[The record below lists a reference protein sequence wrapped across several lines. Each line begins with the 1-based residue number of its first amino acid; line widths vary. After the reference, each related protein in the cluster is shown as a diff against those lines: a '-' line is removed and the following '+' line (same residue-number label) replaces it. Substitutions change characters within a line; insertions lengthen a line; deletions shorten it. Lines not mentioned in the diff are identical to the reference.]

1 MKFRRNKK
9 DFFEFEN
16 DRKTHVKLYKA
27 GKQWVSSLISSIG
40 LIRVFKG
47 KLDKST
53 MNTQLVSKE
62 KDKKSEDKLSSDG
75 IAAALK
81 GVAALGA
88 VAGGTVLT
96 ANTALA
102 DTKQLDSN
110 QNLVNKD
117 TVNLSSGSGS
127 SSTSDSLS
135 TSESN
140 TQSAASVSK
149 SESVSLDTNSSSAS
163 ETRSDSNSRSESI
176 SESKSDS
183 NSQSVSSQTTSKS
196 ESLASTSLENSQT
209 TTGTTA
215 KDKLQGLINQA
226 TDFVNSD
233 AFKSSSS
240 DLKTALAATV
250 EHYADVMQSST
261 SLTEQDYQYGIDGL
275 TLLMNEIKSPS
286 SSIKPNV
293 FMTSASTSSNSTYNP
308 VSAASDDIGS
318 VYNTTNGLRWIY
330 GDNKVWGRL
339 QDAFTSRESKQN
351 IWMANANF
359 KITKAS
365 LGNGKDHWT
374 ITFFPYKGLMYDPSS
389 NPDPYGLY
397 NARFGF
403 LLTKDYTITSKK
415 VDIKVDVDLKHPTF
429 GGYKPQ
435 VDSTKT
441 SFDFNPNTDVNK
453 TDGHVNNSDFIG
465 DKGANGYIQ
474 ETYYISN
481 NVNESQTSNLLQN
494 RIYQGNS
501 YDTLETEDQTARQK
515 SRILTEDGNV
525 VGKNGVISKD
535 AFGTAMYMRSYGTL
549 SDQMY
554 ASYTISFDTLHSNEV
569 QKNLPLGTNGGAFSG
584 VYASVDTAQWKG
596 ALYKRNLLGEF
607 YGEESMKN
615 DTVTNG
621 NLPGFESDSK
631 ATSESN
637 SQSTLQSQSTSLS
650 ESLSA
655 STSLS
660 ESLSA
665 STSLSESLSA
675 STSLS
680 ESLSAST
687 SLSES
692 LSAST
697 SLSESLSASTSL
709 SESLSASTSLSE
721 SLSASTSL
729 SESLSAST
737 SLSESLSASTSL
749 SESLSASTSLSESL
763 SASTSLSE
771 SLSASTSLSES
782 LSASTSLSESLS
794 ASTSLSESL
803 SASTSLSESL
813 SASTSL
819 SESLSASTSLS
830 ESLSTSSSLS
840 TSLSGSSSMNTDESD
855 SISRSLSESES
866 LSTSISSSLSESLS
880 VSSSLSGSES
890 LSTSSSL
897 SASAS
902 LIDSLSESLSNT
914 ISSENMNDGNMI
926 GTTNPGSVNKVSSE
940 SLKHNVQHKKLPQTG
955 DSSANT
961 GVLGGLFV
969 LTSLTLLRDKKKRK
983 D

>member
-47 KLDKST
+47 RLDKST

-140 TQSAASVSK
+140 TQSTVSVSK
-149 SESVSLDTNSSSAS
+149 SESISLNTNSSSTS

-250 EHYADVMQSST
+250 KQYATVMQSST
-261 SLTEQDYQYGIDGL
+261 SLTEQDYQYGIDNL
-275 TLLMNEIKSPS
+275 ALLMNEIKSPS

-330 GDNKVWGRL
+330 GDNKVWGRM
-339 QDAFTSRESKQN
+339 QDVFTSRDTGQSL
-351 IWMANANF
+351 WMAKANF
-359 KITKAS
+359 TITKTS
-365 LGNGKDHWT
+365 LGNGKDHWI
-374 ITFFPYKGLMYDPSS
+374 ITFFPKKGLMYDPSS
-389 NPDPYGLY
+389 YPDPYGLQ

-403 LLTKDYTITSKK
+403 LLTKDYTITSN
-415 VDIKVDVDLKHPTF
+415 VNIQVDVDLNHPDF
-429 GGYKPQ
+429 GNGLTGQKTH
-435 VDSTKT
+435 VNSTNNQA
-441 SFDFNPNTDVNK
+441 SFDFNPNKDVNK
-453 TDGHVNNSDFIG
+453 TDGHVNNRDFIG
-465 DKGANGYIQ
+465 DKGTNGYIQ

-481 NVNESQTSNLLQN
+481 NVNGSQTSNLLQN
-494 RIYQGNS
+494 RIYQGSS
-501 YDTLETEDQTARQK
+501 YDTLETEDQTARQG
-515 SRILTEDGNV
+515 SRILTTGGNV
-525 VGKNGVISKD
+525 VGKKGANGVISKD
-535 AFGTAMYMRSYGTL
+535 AFGTAMYMKSYGTA
-549 SDQMY
+549 DTTATMF
-554 ASYTISFDTLHSNEV
+554 ASYTISFDTLHSNKV
-569 QKNLPLGTNGGAFSG
+569 QKNLPLGTNGGGFSG
-584 VYASVDTAQWKG
+584 VYASVDTYQNTW
-596 ALYKRNLLGEF
+596 RNLLGDF
-607 YGEESMKN
+607 YGEESMKK
-615 DTVTNG
+615 DTVTNS
-621 NLPGFESDSK
+621 NLPGFESYSK

-637 SQSTLQSQSTSLS
+637 SQSTLQSQSASMSVSLSTSGSLSLSTSGSLSTSTSQSQS
-650 ESLSA
+650 ESLS
-655 STSLS
+655 TSS
-660 ESLSA
+660 
-665 STSLSESLSA
+665 
-675 STSLS
+675 
-680 ESLSAST
+680 
-687 SLSES
+687 
-692 LSAST
+692 
-697 SLSESLSASTSL
+697 
-709 SESLSASTSLSE
+709 
-721 SLSASTSL
+721 
-729 SESLSAST
+729 
-737 SLSESLSASTSL
+737 
-749 SESLSASTSLSESL
+749 
-763 SASTSLSE
+763 
-771 SLSASTSLSES
+771 
-782 LSASTSLSESLS
+782 
-794 ASTSLSESL
+794 
-803 SASTSLSESL
+803 
-813 SASTSL
+813 
-819 SESLSASTSLS
+819 SLS

-840 TSLSGSSSMNTDESD
+840 
-855 SISRSLSESES
+855 ES
-866 LSTSISSSLSESLS
+866 LSTSSSL
-880 VSSSLSGSES
+880 SES

-897 SASAS
+897 SES
-902 LIDSLSESLSNT
+902 LSTSSSLSESLST
-914 ISSENMNDGNMI
+914 SS
-926 GTTNPGSVNKVSSE
+926 SLSE
-940 SLKHNVQHKKLPQTG
+940 SLST
-955 DSSANT
+955 SSS
-961 GVLGGLFV
+961 LSESLS
-969 LTSLTLLRDKKKRK
+969 TSSSLSESLSTSSSLSESLSTSSSLSESLSTSSSLSESLSTSSSLSESLSTSSSLSESLSTSSSLSESLSTSSSLSESLSTSSSLSESLSKIGRASCRERV
-983 D
+983 

>member
-47 KLDKST
+47 RLDKSAI
-53 MNTQLVSKE
+53 NTQLVSKE

-140 TQSAASVSK
+140 TQSTASVSK
-149 SESVSLDTNSSSAS
+149 SESVSLDTNSSSTS
-163 ETRSDSNSRSESI
+163 ETRSDSNSKSESI

-209 TTGTTA
+209 TTVTTA

-250 EHYADVMQSST
+250 KQYATVMQSST

-286 SSIKPNV
+286 TSIKPNV

-339 QDAFTSRESKQN
+339 QDVITSRDSGQS
-351 IWMANANF
+351 IWMGKNNF

-365 LGNGKDHWT
+365 LGNGREHWT
-374 ITFFPYKGLMYDPSS
+374 ITFFPEKGLMYDPKGGS
-389 NPDPYGLY
+389 PDPYGLQK
-397 NARFGF
+397 ARFGF
-403 LLTKDYTITSKK
+403 LLTKDYTITSNI
-415 VDIKVDVDLKHPTF
+415 DIKVD
-429 GGYKPQ
+429 
-435 VDSTKT
+435 STNNQA

-453 TDGHVNNSDFIG
+453 TDGHVNNRDFIG
-465 DKGANGYIQ
+465 DKGTNGYIQ

-481 NVNESQTSNLLQN
+481 NVNGSQTSNLLQN
-494 RIYQGNS
+494 RIYKGDS
-501 YDTLETEDQTARQK
+501 YNTLETEDQTARQG
-515 SRILTEDGNV
+515 SRILTKDGNV
-525 VGKNGVISKD
+525 VGKNGANGVISKD
-535 AFGTAMYMRSYGTL
+535 AFGTAMYMRSYGYN
-549 SDQMY
+549 MY
-554 ASYTISFDTLHSNEV
+554 ASYTISFDTLHSNKV

-584 VYASVDTAQWKG
+584 VYASVDTVQNTW
-596 ALYKRNLLGEF
+596 RNLLGYF

-615 DTVTNG
+615 DSTTSN
-621 NLPGFESDSK
+621 NLPGFESNSK

-637 SQSTLQSQSTSLS
+637 SQSTLQSQNESKSVSLSTSTSLS
-650 ESLSA
+650 ESLSKSLSTSTSLSESLSTSLSA

-692 LSAST
+692 
-697 SLSESLSASTSL
+697 
-709 SESLSASTSLSE
+709 
-721 SLSASTSL
+721 
-729 SESLSAST
+729 
-737 SLSESLSASTSL
+737 
-749 SESLSASTSLSESL
+749 
-763 SASTSLSE
+763 
-771 SLSASTSLSES
+771 
-782 LSASTSLSESLS
+782 
-794 ASTSLSESL
+794 
-803 SASTSLSESL
+803 
-813 SASTSL
+813 
-819 SESLSASTSLS
+819 
-830 ESLSTSSSLS
+830 
-840 TSLSGSSSMNTDESD
+840 
-855 SISRSLSESES
+855 
-866 LSTSISSSLSESLS
+866 
-880 VSSSLSGSES
+880 
-890 LSTSSSL
+890 
-897 SASAS
+897 
-902 LIDSLSESLSNT
+902 
-914 ISSENMNDGNMI
+914 
-926 GTTNPGSVNKVSSE
+926 
-940 SLKHNVQHKKLPQTG
+940 
-955 DSSANT
+955 
-961 GVLGGLFV
+961 
-969 LTSLTLLRDKKKRK
+969 
-983 D
+983 

>member
-47 KLDKST
+47 RLDKSAI
-53 MNTQLVSKE
+53 NTQLVSKE

-127 SSTSDSLS
+127 SSVSDSLS

-140 TQSAASVSK
+140 VQSEASVSK
-149 SESVSLDTNSSSAS
+149 SESVSLNTNTNSSSTS

-240 DLKTALAATV
+240 DFKPALAAAV
-250 EHYADVMQSST
+250 KQYATVMQSST
-261 SLTEQDYQYGIDGL
+261 SLTEQDYQYGIDNL
-275 TLLMNEIKSPS
+275 ALLMNEIKSPS
-286 SSIKPNV
+286 TSIKPNV

-330 GDNKVWGRL
+330 GDNKVWGRM
-339 QDAFTSRESKQN
+339 QDVFTSRDTGQKL
-351 IWMANANF
+351 WMAKANF
-359 KITKAS
+359 TITKTSSVDGVA
-365 LGNGKDHWT
+365 GKDHWT
-374 ITFFPYKGLMYDPSS
+374 ITFFPKKGLMYDPSRYP
-389 NPDPYGLY
+389 NPYGLQK
-397 NARFGF
+397 ARFGF
-403 LLTKDYTITSKK
+403 LLTKDYTITSK
-415 VDIKVDVDLKHPTF
+415 VDIKVDVDLNHPNF

-481 NVNESQTSNLLQN
+481 NVNGSQTSNLLQN
-494 RIYQGNS
+494 RIYKGNS
-501 YDTLETEDQTARQK
+501 LETLETEDQTARQK
-515 SRILTEDGNV
+515 SRILTENGSV

-535 AFGTAMYMRSYGTL
+535 SFGTAMYMRSYGVKGKG
-549 SDQMY
+549 MY
-554 ASYTISFDTLHSNEV
+554 ASYTISFDTLHSNKV

-584 VYASVDTAQWKG
+584 VYASVDSLQLDDWGTW
-596 ALYKRNLLGEF
+596 RNLLGDF

-615 DTVTNG
+615 DSTTNSK
-621 NLPGFESDSK
+621 LPGFESDSK
-631 ATSESN
+631 ARSESD
-637 SQSTLQSQSTSLS
+637 SQSMLQSTLQSQNESKSVSMSQKESESKSVSLSQSESLSKSLSTSTSLS

-709 SESLSASTSLSE
+709 SESLSASTSL
-721 SLSASTSL
+721 AK
-729 SESLSAST
+729 A
-737 SLSESLSASTSL
+737 
-749 SESLSASTSLSESL
+749 
-763 SASTSLSE
+763 
-771 SLSASTSLSES
+771 
-782 LSASTSLSESLS
+782 
-794 ASTSLSESL
+794 
-803 SASTSLSESL
+803 
-813 SASTSL
+813 
-819 SESLSASTSLS
+819 
-830 ESLSTSSSLS
+830 
-840 TSLSGSSSMNTDESD
+840 
-855 SISRSLSESES
+855 
-866 LSTSISSSLSESLS
+866 
-880 VSSSLSGSES
+880 
-890 LSTSSSL
+890 
-897 SASAS
+897 
-902 LIDSLSESLSNT
+902 
-914 ISSENMNDGNMI
+914 
-926 GTTNPGSVNKVSSE
+926 
-940 SLKHNVQHKKLPQTG
+940 
-955 DSSANT
+955 
-961 GVLGGLFV
+961 
-969 LTSLTLLRDKKKRK
+969 
-983 D
+983 

>member
-47 KLDKST
+47 RLDKSAI
-53 MNTQLVSKE
+53 NTQLVSKE

-81 GVAALGA
+81 GAAALGA

-127 SSTSDSLS
+127 SSVSDSLSDSLS

-140 TQSAASVSK
+140 VQPEASVSK
-149 SESVSLDTNSSSAS
+149 SESVSLNTNTNSSSTS

-240 DLKTALAATV
+240 DLKTALATTVKQYAT
-250 EHYADVMQSST
+250 VMQSST

-339 QDAFTSRESKQN
+339 QDVITSRDKYQT
-351 IWMANANF
+351 IWMGKNNF

-365 LGNGKDHWT
+365 LGNGKDRWT
-374 ITFFPYKGLMYDPSS
+374 ITFFPEKGLMYDPKGGS
-389 NPDPYGLY
+389 PDPYRLQK
-397 NARFGF
+397 ARFGF
-403 LLTKDYTITSKK
+403 LLTKDYTITSN
-415 VDIKVDVDLKHPTF
+415 VDIKVD
-429 GGYKPQ
+429 
-435 VDSTKT
+435 STNNQA

-453 TDGHVNNSDFIG
+453 TDGHVNNRDFIG
-465 DKGANGYIQ
+465 DKGTNGYIQ

-481 NVNESQTSNLLQN
+481 NVNGSQTSNLLQN

-501 YDTLETEDQTARQK
+501 YDTLETEDQTARQ
-515 SRILTEDGNV
+515 G
-525 VGKNGVISKD
+525 
-535 AFGTAMYMRSYGTL
+535 
-549 SDQMY
+549 
-554 ASYTISFDTLHSNEV
+554 
-569 QKNLPLGTNGGAFSG
+569 
-584 VYASVDTAQWKG
+584 
-596 ALYKRNLLGEF
+596 
-607 YGEESMKN
+607 
-615 DTVTNG
+615 
-621 NLPGFESDSK
+621 
-631 ATSESN
+631 
-637 SQSTLQSQSTSLS
+637 
-650 ESLSA
+650 
-655 STSLS
+655 
-660 ESLSA
+660 
-665 STSLSESLSA
+665 
-675 STSLS
+675 
-680 ESLSAST
+680 
-687 SLSES
+687 
-692 LSAST
+692 
-697 SLSESLSASTSL
+697 
-709 SESLSASTSLSE
+709 
-721 SLSASTSL
+721 
-729 SESLSAST
+729 
-737 SLSESLSASTSL
+737 
-749 SESLSASTSLSESL
+749 
-763 SASTSLSE
+763 
-771 SLSASTSLSES
+771 
-782 LSASTSLSESLS
+782 
-794 ASTSLSESL
+794 
-803 SASTSLSESL
+803 
-813 SASTSL
+813 
-819 SESLSASTSLS
+819 
-830 ESLSTSSSLS
+830 
-840 TSLSGSSSMNTDESD
+840 
-855 SISRSLSESES
+855 
-866 LSTSISSSLSESLS
+866 
-880 VSSSLSGSES
+880 
-890 LSTSSSL
+890 
-897 SASAS
+897 
-902 LIDSLSESLSNT
+902 
-914 ISSENMNDGNMI
+914 
-926 GTTNPGSVNKVSSE
+926 
-940 SLKHNVQHKKLPQTG
+940 
-955 DSSANT
+955 
-961 GVLGGLFV
+961 
-969 LTSLTLLRDKKKRK
+969 
-983 D
+983 

>member
-75 IAAALK
+75 ITAALK
-81 GVAALGA
+81 GAAALGA

-135 TSESN
+135 TSESS
-140 TQSAASVSK
+140 TQSTVSVSK
-149 SESVSLDTNSSSAS
+149 SESISLNTNSSSTS

-250 EHYADVMQSST
+250 KQYATVMQSST
-261 SLTEQDYQYGIDGL
+261 SLTEQDYQYGIDNL
-275 TLLMNEIKSPS
+275 ALLMNEIKSPS

-330 GDNKVWGRL
+330 GDNKVWGRM
-339 QDAFTSRESKQN
+339 QDVITSRDKYQT
-351 IWMANANF
+351 IWMGKNNF
-359 KITKAS
+359 KITKTS
-365 LGNGKDHWT
+365 LGDGKDHWT
-374 ITFFPYKGLMYDPSS
+374 ITFFPKKGLMYDPSS
-389 NPDPYGLY
+389 YPDPYGLQ

-403 LLTKDYTITSKK
+403 LLTKDYTITSN
-415 VDIKVDVDLKHPTF
+415 VNIQVDVDLNHPDF
-429 GGYKPQ
+429 GNGLTGLKTH
-435 VDSTKT
+435 VNSTNNQA
-441 SFDFNPNTDVNK
+441 SFDFNPNKDVNK

-465 DKGANGYIQ
+465 DKGTNGYIQ

-481 NVNESQTSNLLQN
+481 NVNGSQTSNLLQN

-501 YDTLETEDQTARQK
+501 YDTLETEDQTARQG
-515 SRILTEDGNV
+515 SRILTTGGNV
-525 VGKNGVISKD
+525 VGKKGANGVISKGVISKD
-535 AFGTAMYMRSYGTL
+535 AFGTAMYMKSYGT
-549 SDQMY
+549 SDTTATMF
-554 ASYTISFDTLHSNEV
+554 ASYTISFDTLHSNKV
-569 QKNLPLGTNGGAFSG
+569 QKNLPLGTNGGGFSG
-584 VYASVDTAQWKG
+584 VYASVDTYQNAW
-596 ALYKRNLLGEF
+596 RNLLGDF

-615 DTVTNG
+615 DSTTNG

-631 ATSESN
+631 ARSESD
-637 SQSTLQSQSTSLS
+637 SQSMLQSQNESKSVSLSTSTSLS
-650 ESLSA
+650 ESLSKSLSA

-687 SLSES
+687 SLNES
-692 LSAST
+692 LSA
-697 SLSESLSASTSL
+697 
-709 SESLSASTSLSE
+709 
-721 SLSASTSL
+721 
-729 SESLSAST
+729 
-737 SLSESLSASTSL
+737 
-749 SESLSASTSLSESL
+749 
-763 SASTSLSE
+763 
-771 SLSASTSLSES
+771 
-782 LSASTSLSESLS
+782 
-794 ASTSLSESL
+794 
-803 SASTSLSESL
+803 
-813 SASTSL
+813 
-819 SESLSASTSLS
+819 
-830 ESLSTSSSLS
+830 STSSSLS
-840 TSLSGSSSMNTDESD
+840 TSLSGSSSMNTDELD
-855 SISRSLSESES
+855 SISRSLSE
-866 LSTSISSSLSESLS
+866 
-880 VSSSLSGSES
+880 SES

-914 ISSENMNDGNMI
+914 ISSENMNDGNNGNMI
-926 GTTNPGSVNKVSSE
+926 GTTNPGSVNKVSSN
-940 SLKHNVQHKKLPQTG
+940 SLKHTVQRKELPQTG
-955 DSSANT
+955 DSSTNA

-969 LTSLTLLRDKKKRK
+969 LTSLALMKAKKKK

>member
-75 IAAALK
+75 IVAALK

-110 QNLVNKD
+110 QNLVNKK

-127 SSTSDSLS
+127 SSVSDSLS

-140 TQSAASVSK
+140 VQPEASVSK
-149 SESVSLDTNSSSAS
+149 SESVSLNTNTNSSSTS

-196 ESLASTSLENSQT
+196 ESLASTGLENSQT

-250 EHYADVMQSST
+250 KQYATVMQSST

-330 GDNKVWGRL
+330 GDNKVWGSMPGVI
-339 QDAFTSRESKQN
+339 TSRDTGQSLLMGK
-351 IWMANANF
+351 ANF
-359 KITKAS
+359 KITKTPSAD
-365 LGNGKDHWT
+365 GVAGKDHWT
-374 ITFFPYKGLMYDPSS
+374 ITFFPEKGLMYDPRYYP
-389 NPDPYGLY
+389 NPYGLQK
-397 NARFGF
+397 ARFGF
-403 LLTKDYTITSKK
+403 LLTKDYTITSN
-415 VDIKVDVDLKHPTF
+415 VDIKVD
-429 GGYKPQ
+429 
-435 VDSTKT
+435 STNNQA

-453 TDGHVNNSDFIG
+453 TDGHVNNRDFIG
-465 DKGANGYIQ
+465 DKGTNGYIQ

-481 NVNESQTSNLLQN
+481 NVNGSQTSNLLQN

-501 YDTLETEDQTARQK
+501 YDTLETEDQTARQG
-515 SRILTEDGNV
+515 SRILTKDGNV
-525 VGKNGVISKD
+525 VGKKGANGVISKD
-535 AFGTAMYMRSYGTL
+535 AFGTAMYMRSYYN
-549 SDQMY
+549 MY
-554 ASYTISFDTLHSNEV
+554 ASYTISFDTLHSNKV

-584 VYASVDTAQWKG
+584 VYASVDSKQVDGTTW
-596 ALYKRNLLGEF
+596 RVLLGDF

-615 DTVTNG
+615 DSTTNG
-621 NLPGFESDSK
+621 KLPGFESDSK
-631 ATSESN
+631 ARSESD
-637 SQSTLQSQSTSLS
+637 SQSMLQSTLQSQNESKSVSKAQSESTSTSSSLS
-650 ESLSA
+650 ESLSK
-655 STSLS
+655 SSSLS
-660 ESLSA
+660 EST
-665 STSLSESLSA
+665 STSS
-675 STSLS
+675 
-680 ESLSAST
+680 
-687 SLSES
+687 
-692 LSAST
+692 
-697 SLSESLSASTSL
+697 
-709 SESLSASTSLSE
+709 
-721 SLSASTSL
+721 
-729 SESLSAST
+729 
-737 SLSESLSASTSL
+737 
-749 SESLSASTSLSESL
+749 
-763 SASTSLSE
+763 
-771 SLSASTSLSES
+771 
-782 LSASTSLSESLS
+782 
-794 ASTSLSESL
+794 
-803 SASTSLSESL
+803 
-813 SASTSL
+813 
-819 SESLSASTSLS
+819 SLS

-840 TSLSGSSSMNTDESD
+840 E
-855 SISRSLSESES
+855 
-866 LSTSISSSLSESLS
+866 STSTSSSL
-880 VSSSLSGSES
+880 SES

-897 SASAS
+897 SES
-902 LIDSLSESLSNT
+902 LSTSSSLSESLST
-914 ISSENMNDGNMI
+914 SS
-926 GTTNPGSVNKVSSE
+926 SLSE
-940 SLKHNVQHKKLPQTG
+940 SLST
-955 DSSANT
+955 SSS
-961 GVLGGLFV
+961 LSESLS
-969 LTSLTLLRDKKKRK
+969 TSSSLSESLSTSSSLSESLSTSSSLSESLSTSSSLSESLSTSSSLSESLSTSSSLSESLSTSSSLSESLSTSSSLSESLSTSSSLSESLSTSSSLS
-983 D
+983 

>member
-47 KLDKST
+47 RLDKSAI
-53 MNTQLVSKE
+53 NTQLVSKE

-75 IAAALK
+75 LTAALK
-81 GVAALGA
+81 GAVALGA

-140 TQSAASVSK
+140 VQPEASVSK
-149 SESVSLDTNSSSAS
+149 SESVSLNTNTNSSSTS

-250 EHYADVMQSST
+250 KQYATVMQSST
-261 SLTEQDYQYGIDGL
+261 SLTEQDYQYGIDNL
-275 TLLMNEIKSPS
+275 ALLMNEIKSPS
-286 SSIKPNV
+286 TSIKPNV

-330 GDNKVWGRL
+330 GDNKVWGRM
-339 QDAFTSRESKQN
+339 QDVFTSRDTGQKL
-351 IWMANANF
+351 WMAKANF
-359 KITKAS
+359 TITKDS
-365 LGNGKDHWT
+365 LGNGRDHWT
-374 ITFFPYKGLMYDPSS
+374 IKFFPKQGLMYNPSEEP
-389 NPDPYGLY
+389 NPTGLQ

-403 LLTKDYTITSKK
+403 LLTKDYTITSN
-415 VDIKVDVDLKHPTF
+415 VNIQVDVDLNHPYF
-429 GGYKPQ
+429 GNSLTKVKTT
-435 VDSTKT
+435 VDSTNNQA
-441 SFDFNPNTDVNK
+441 SFDFAPNTDDVNK
-453 TDGHVNNSDFIG
+453 TDGHVNNRNFIG
-465 DKGANGYIQ
+465 DKGSNGYIQ

-481 NVNESQTSNLLQN
+481 NVNGSQTSNLLQN
-494 RIYQGNS
+494 RIYQGYS

-515 SRILTEDGNV
+515 SRILTENGNV
-525 VGKNGVISKD
+525 VGKKGANGIISKD
-535 AFGTAMYMRSYGTL
+535 AFGTAMYMKSYGTG
-549 SDQMY
+549 DEGMY
-554 ASYTISFDTLHSNEV
+554 ASYTISFDTLHSNKV

-584 VYASVDTAQWKG
+584 VYASVDSYQWKT
-596 ALYKRNLLGEF
+596 ALSAWRVLLGDF

-615 DTVTNG
+615 DSTTNN
-621 NLPGFESDSK
+621 NLPGFESNSK
-631 ATSESN
+631 ATSESK
-637 SQSTLQSQSTSLS
+637 SQSTLQSTLQSQNESKSVSLSTSG
-650 ESLSA
+650 SLSA

-660 ESLSA
+660 ESLSKSGSL
-665 STSLSESLSA
+665 STSTSQSQSESLS
-675 STSLS
+675 TSS
-680 ESLSAST
+680 
-687 SLSES
+687 
-692 LSAST
+692 
-697 SLSESLSASTSL
+697 
-709 SESLSASTSLSE
+709 
-721 SLSASTSL
+721 
-729 SESLSAST
+729 
-737 SLSESLSASTSL
+737 
-749 SESLSASTSLSESL
+749 
-763 SASTSLSE
+763 
-771 SLSASTSLSES
+771 
-782 LSASTSLSESLS
+782 
-794 ASTSLSESL
+794 
-803 SASTSLSESL
+803 
-813 SASTSL
+813 
-819 SESLSASTSLS
+819 SLS

-840 TSLSGSSSMNTDESD
+840 ESLSTSSSLSKSLSGSSSMNTDESN
-855 SISRSLSESES
+855 SLSRSLSESES
-866 LSTSISSSLSESLS
+866 LSESLSISSSLSK
-880 VSSSLSGSES
+880 SLSGSSSMNTDELDSISRSLSES
-890 LSTSSSL
+890 LSTSSFL

-914 ISSENMNDGNMI
+914 ISSENMNDGNNGNTI
-926 GTTNPGSVNKVSSE
+926 VTTNPGSVNKVSSE
-940 SLKHNVQHKKLPQTG
+940 SLKHNVQHKKLPQMG

-969 LTSLTLLRDKKKRK
+969 LTSLALMKAKKKK

>member
-127 SSTSDSLS
+127 SSVSDSLS

-140 TQSAASVSK
+140 VQPEASVSK
-149 SESVSLDTNSSSAS
+149 SESVSLNTNSSSTS

-250 EHYADVMQSST
+250 KQYATVMQSST

-330 GDNKVWGRL
+330 GD
-339 QDAFTSRESKQN
+339 
-351 IWMANANF
+351 I
-359 KITKAS
+359 
-365 LGNGKDHWT
+365 
-374 ITFFPYKGLMYDPSS
+374 
-389 NPDPYGLY
+389 
-397 NARFGF
+397 RFG
-403 LLTKDYTITSKK
+403 
-415 VDIKVDVDLKHPTF
+415 
-429 GGYKPQ
+429 
-435 VDSTKT
+435 
-441 SFDFNPNTDVNK
+441 
-453 TDGHVNNSDFIG
+453 
-465 DKGANGYIQ
+465 
-474 ETYYISN
+474 E
-481 NVNESQTSNLLQN
+481 
-494 RIYQGNS
+494 
-501 YDTLETEDQTARQK
+501 
-515 SRILTEDGNV
+515 
-525 VGKNGVISKD
+525 
-535 AFGTAMYMRSYGTL
+535 
-549 SDQMY
+549 
-554 ASYTISFDTLHSNEV
+554 
-569 QKNLPLGTNGGAFSG
+569 
-584 VYASVDTAQWKG
+584 
-596 ALYKRNLLGEF
+596 
-607 YGEESMKN
+607 
-615 DTVTNG
+615 
-621 NLPGFESDSK
+621 GFK
-631 ATSESN
+631 
-637 SQSTLQSQSTSLS
+637 
-650 ESLSA
+650 
-655 STSLS
+655 
-660 ESLSA
+660 
-665 STSLSESLSA
+665 
-675 STSLS
+675 
-680 ESLSAST
+680 
-687 SLSES
+687 
-692 LSAST
+692 
-697 SLSESLSASTSL
+697 
-709 SESLSASTSLSE
+709 
-721 SLSASTSL
+721 
-729 SESLSAST
+729 
-737 SLSESLSASTSL
+737 
-749 SESLSASTSLSESL
+749 
-763 SASTSLSE
+763 
-771 SLSASTSLSES
+771 
-782 LSASTSLSESLS
+782 
-794 ASTSLSESL
+794 
-803 SASTSLSESL
+803 
-813 SASTSL
+813 
-819 SESLSASTSLS
+819 
-830 ESLSTSSSLS
+830 
-840 TSLSGSSSMNTDESD
+840 M
-855 SISRSLSESES
+855 
-866 LSTSISSSLSESLS
+866 
-880 VSSSLSGSES
+880 
-890 LSTSSSL
+890 
-897 SASAS
+897 
-902 LIDSLSESLSNT
+902 
-914 ISSENMNDGNMI
+914 
-926 GTTNPGSVNKVSSE
+926 
-940 SLKHNVQHKKLPQTG
+940 
-955 DSSANT
+955 
-961 GVLGGLFV
+961 
-969 LTSLTLLRDKKKRK
+969 
-983 D
+983 